1 MRPASIT
8 FRLSLSVAV
17 LCTAALVAVSFYL
30 YDTLERHFA
39 ERAAAELAGKVDLFR
54 HILSSLGSRDE
65 VVARQP
71 RLREALFG
79 NLALHVTLFDRNR
92 ELLFATSRLRL
103 PEAQLRS
110 AVPASVA
117 PEATGVWQAAPGQR
131 FRTFVAWAELAP
143 GAGEQVL
150 IALALD
156 TAEEQAALSVHRQH
170 VMLALALAVVAVP
183 LLGFAIA
190 RRSLRPLRD
199 MAGTVHRISAEHL
212 SERLDEARVPSELS
226 RLAAGFNAML
236 ARLEESFGRLASF
249 SSDLAHELRTPIQN
263 LLGQTQVALTRTRA
277 AAEYREVLESNL
289 EEYQRLARMTEDMLF
304 LARADHAQA
313 ALQTES
319 LDLRVELDKV
329 AEFYEPL
336 AEERGVTVDCA
347 GAGAVSADRAMVQR
361 AIGNLLSNAVRH
373 TERGGRIEARVGSAD
388 DGSMRL
394 SIGNPGPGIAA
405 EHRAHIFDR
414 FYRIDDTRNGA
425 HGGHGLGLAIVRS
438 IMRLHGGEVT
448 LESVPGHVTTFTL
461 RFPGGGAKSPHG
473 SPAGDVLSNLYTKRS

>member
-1 MRPASIT
+1 MRLPSIT

-17 LCTAALVAVSFYL
+17 LCTAALAAVSLYL

-39 ERAAAELAGKVDLFR
+39 ERAAAELAGKVDLLR
-54 HILSSLGSRDE
+54 HILAPLRSRDE
-65 VVARQP
+65 VAAHRPYLRDALVGRPGLYVA
-71 RLREALFG
+71 
-79 NLALHVTLFDRNR
+79 LFDRNG
-92 ELLFATSRLRL
+92 EQLFATSRLRL

-117 PEATGVWQAAPGQR
+117 PEAAGVWQAAPDRR
-131 FRTFVAWAELAP
+131 FRTLAAWADLAP

-190 RRSLRPLRD
+190 HHSLRPLRD
-199 MAGTVHRISAEHL
+199 MGGAVHRISARHL
-212 SERLDEARVPSELS
+212 DERLDEARVPSELT

-236 ARLEESFGRLASF
+236 ARLEESFGRLANF

-313 ALQTES
+313 ALKLES
-319 LDLRVELDKV
+319 FDLRAELDKV
-329 AEFYEPL
+329 AEFYKPL
-336 AEERGVTVDCA
+336 ADEGGVKIECV
-347 GAGAVSADRAMVQR
+347 GAAAVTADRAMVQR
-361 AIGNLLSNAVRH
+361 AIGNLLSNGVRH
-373 TERGGRIEARVGSAD
+373 TAKGGRVDARVGSAD
-388 DGSMRL
+388 DGSVRL
-394 SIGNPGPGIAA
+394 SVGNPGPGIAA
-405 EHRAHIFDR
+405 EHRARLFVDR

-438 IMRLHGGEVT
+438 IMLLHRGEVT
-448 LESVPGHVTTFTL
+448 LKSVPDLVTTFTL
-461 RFPGGGAKSPHG
+461 RFPGEGAKGSFG
-473 SPAGDVLSNLYTKRS
+473 SPERDILSDL

>member
-17 LCTAALVAVSFYL
+17 LCTAALAAVSFYL

-39 ERAAAELAGKVDLFR
+39 ERAAAELAGKVDLLR
-54 HILSSLGSRDE
+54 HVLSSLGSRDE
-65 VVARQP
+65 VVARQQ
-71 RLREALFG
+71 RLREALLG
-79 NLALHVTLFDRNR
+79 RPVLHLALLDRNGG
-92 ELLFATSRLRL
+92 LLFATSRLRL

-117 PEATGVWQAAPGQR
+117 PEAAGVWQAAPGQR
-131 FRTFVAWAELAP
+131 FRTLAAWAELAP

-150 IALALD
+150 IGLALD
-156 TAEEQAALSVHRQH
+156 TAEELTALSVHRQH
-170 VMLALALAVVAVP
+170 IVLALALAVVAVP

-190 RRSLRPLRD
+190 HHSLRPLRD
-199 MAGTVHRISAEHL
+199 MADTVHRITAEHL
-212 SERLDEARVPSELS
+212 SERLDEARAPSELR

-249 SSDLAHELRTPIQN
+249 SSDLAHELRTPVQN

-289 EEYQRLARMTEDMLF
+289 EEYQRLARLIEDMLF
-304 LARADHAQA
+304 LAHADHAQA
-313 ALQTES
+313 ALKLES
-319 LDLRVELDKV
+319 FDLRAELDKV
-329 AEFYEPL
+329 AEFYEPP
-336 AEERGVTVDCA
+336 AEERGVKIECV
-347 GAGAVSADRAMVQR
+347 GAATVSADRAMVQR

-373 TERGGRIEARVGSAD
+373 TAGGGRIDARVGSAD
-388 DGSMRL
+388 DGSMWL

-405 EHRAHIFDR
+405 EHAARIFDR

-438 IMRLHGGEVT
+438 IMRLHGGEVS
-448 LESVPGHVTTFTL
+448 LKSVPDLMTTFTL
-461 RFPGGGAKSPHG
+461 RFPGKGAKSPRG
-473 SPAGDVLSNLYTKRS
+473 SPARDILSNL